1 MKKNS
6 SSSETATSSSSLALL
21 AALVPPPAFSTS
33 AAAAA
38 ASSALAALQS
48 NHVFMAG
55 FWAWAAAQVLKVF
68 TKRWKKGRWDWRE
81 LAASGG
87 MPSSHS
93 ALSVAVTAAA
103 ARTLG
108 LESAVFAVALC
119 YSLVVMYDAAGVRL
133 HAGKQAEVLNTLL
146 ADVAREH
153 PAAGRRLKEV
163 LGHTPR
169 QVAAGAALGLAVG
182 LILPIGGSPQVL

>member
-1 MKKNS
+1 
-6 SSSETATSSSSLALL
+6 
-21 AALVPPPAFSTS
+21 
-33 AAAAA
+33 
-38 ASSALAALQS
+38 
-48 NHVFMAG
+48 MAG

-68 TKRWKKGRWDWRE
+68 TKRWKKGYWDWGE

-108 LESAVFAVALC
+108 LASAVFAISLC

-153 PAAGRRLKEV
+153 PAAGRKLKEV

-169 QVAAGAALGLAVG
+169 QVAAGALLGLAVG
-182 LILPIGGSPQVL
+182 IVLPIPGGSPQVL